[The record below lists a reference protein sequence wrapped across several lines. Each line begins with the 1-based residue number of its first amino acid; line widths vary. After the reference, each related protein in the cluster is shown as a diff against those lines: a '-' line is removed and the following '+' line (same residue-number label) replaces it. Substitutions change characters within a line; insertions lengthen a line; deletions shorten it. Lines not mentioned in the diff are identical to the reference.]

1 MAEYIGFLAAFLTT
15 ASFVPQAVQI
25 LRTRQ
30 TDGISLI
37 MYAMFTVGI
46 AVWLAYG
53 ILLASPSIIVANI
66 ITLGLAGTILT
77 LKARAVLARPQPI
90 AQGATADTSA
100 PIA

>member
-1 MAEYIGFLAAFLTT
+1 M
-15 ASFVPQAVQI
+15 PQAVQI

-66 ITLGLAGTILT
+66 ITLGLAGTILA
-77 LKARAVLARPQPI
+77 LKTRAVLARPQPI
-90 AQGATADTSA
+90 AQGATEPTSA